1 MKKLIVFIFSIVL
14 LGSCDKEVEGC
25 TDFNATNYDS
35 EATIDDG
42 SCIVIGCTDPNAIN
56 YNPDAVEDS
65 GNCLFSLVGSW
76 EAVSWIPNGN
86 NIIQNYDGFTLH
98 CYSDSTWNSHTLPN
112 WNGNNYADYRGTYF
126 INNNHTECT
135 FTTTHFN
142 LNNGNGWLDNGP
154 ATPIS
159 HFSMELTHSS
169 YSGSLISS
177 TDTTLNSFDFSF
189 FRVE

>member
-1 MKKLIVFIFSIVL
+1 MKKLLVFVFAVLL
-14 LGSCDKEVEGC
+14 LGSCSKNTE
-25 TDFNATNYDS
+25 
-35 EATIDDG
+35 
-42 SCIVIGCTDPNAIN
+42 GCTDPNAIN
-56 YNPDAVEDS
+56 FNPDAVEDS
-65 GNCLFSLVGSW
+65 GNCLFTLVGTW
-76 EAVSWIPNGN
+76 EGISWIPNGN

-142 LNNGNGWLDNGP
+142 LNNGNGWLDYGP
-154 ATPIS
+154 ATPIN

-169 YSGSLISS
+169 YSGNLISS
-177 TDTTLNSFDFSF
+177 TDTTLNSFDFTF
-189 FRVE
+189 VRVE